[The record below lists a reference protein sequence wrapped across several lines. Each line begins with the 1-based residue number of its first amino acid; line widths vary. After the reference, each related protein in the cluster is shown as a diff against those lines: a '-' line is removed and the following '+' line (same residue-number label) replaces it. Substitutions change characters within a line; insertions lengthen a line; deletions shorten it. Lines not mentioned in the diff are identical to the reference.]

1 MIGIEPMAWALGGL
15 VVGAT
20 AMRWFVRHRL
30 ARFCDALGNGAD
42 VSSSAG
48 CEAVIADLV
57 RARDRSVEAVRR
69 EQGLARRVAEEQ
81 ASRLRRALGGLE
93 DPVLVL
99 DPGGGVTECNEAAIE
114 LGAPQYNEGDIAGC
128 ARTYTQAA
136 EAIVQRCDDGATVG
150 ALQGVLRK
158 TADMRDANEVAW
170 AFRRVFDTLLDR
182 STDPRL
188 R

>member
-30 ARFCDALGNGAD
+30 ARFCDTLENGAE
-42 VSSSAG
+42 VSSSVG

-99 DPGGGVTECNEAAIE
+99 DPGGGVTECNEAAI
-114 LGAPQYNEGDIAGC
+114 APAVVMVGTPAIAVSWRAIFSLQ
-128 ARTYTQAA
+128 ARPSKKLPLVHA
-136 EAIVQRCDDGATVG
+136 
-150 ALQGVLRK
+150 
-158 TADMRDANEVAW
+158 
-170 AFRRVFDTLLDR
+170 
-182 STDPRL
+182 
-188 R
+188 

>member
-30 ARFCDALGNGAD
+30 DRFCDALENGAD

-48 CEAVIADLV
+48 FEAVIADLV
-57 RARDRSVEAVRR
+57 RARDRSVESVRR

-99 DPGGGVTECNEAAIE
+99 DPGGGVAECNEAAIE
-114 LGAPQYNEGDIAGC
+114 LG
-128 ARTYTQAA
+128 T
-136 EAIVQRCDDGATVG
+136 
-150 ALQGVLRK
+150 
-158 TADMRDANEVAW
+158 
-170 AFRRVFDTLLDR
+170 
-182 STDPRL
+182 
-188 R
+188 